1 MSNRTPCRMAF
12 NTVCEAARAMGFI
25 LVVGERRTW
34 LIKGLKWHAVATNK
48 VAEWLC
54 ALRPMDAPSE
64 AKNGPNVAEAVIE
77 PKTAEL

>member
-12 NTVCEAARAMGFI
+12 NTVCEAARAMGFC

-54 ALRPMDAPSE
+54 ALQPIDAPGDAE
-64 AKNGPNVAEAVIE
+64 NEVNVAEVVVE
-77 PKTAEL
+77 PNTAEL